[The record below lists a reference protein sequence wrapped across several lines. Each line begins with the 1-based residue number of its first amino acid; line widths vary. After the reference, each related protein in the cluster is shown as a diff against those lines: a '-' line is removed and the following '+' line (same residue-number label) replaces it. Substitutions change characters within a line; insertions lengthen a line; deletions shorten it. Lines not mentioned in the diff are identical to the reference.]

1 MTCTLHRFPADD
13 AMFARLTE
21 RQRLAELAA
30 FWAAEVAY
38 ARAAI
43 RHEDHYS
50 DDDLRG
56 FCAVLRTRWGDATDY
71 LRAGQVLDAIE
82 LRERQRAHEA
92 AKAAAETP
100 ADVARRFAHRWPEIV
115 SWGAFVAVAMLSA
128 TGWLA

>member
-1 MTCTLHRFPADD
+1 MTATIHQFPADPTI
-13 AMFARLTE
+13 FARMTE

-82 LRERQRAHEA
+82 LRERQRAHGA

-115 SWGAFVAVAMLSA
+115 AGGAVLAVAMLA
-128 TGWLA
+128 GTGWL